1 MPQVSGTLIE
11 GKPLIYVTVAE
22 ALPAPPE
29 VAAESTP
36 VQFQVHQY
44 KALLDTGADI
54 TCLCGNVVRECRLRP
69 HGFIRM
75 VGGLG
80 PSLHD
85 THIVRL
91 GIVCEHSNE
100 PGFNNEARGLYQLEP
115 VEAAAIRENRWF
127 DIIIGTDILSQHE
140 LRFTR
145 GGGFVL
151 ELT

>member
-1 MPQVSGTLIE
+1 MPLVSGTLVE
-11 GKPLIYVTVAE
+11 GKPLIYVTVAD

-29 VAAESTP
+29 VSAQSNP
-36 VQFQVHQY
+36 ISFQVHHY

-54 TCLCGNVVRECRLRP
+54 TCLCDNVVRDCSLQL

-75 VGGLG
+75 VGGVG

-91 GIVCEHSNE
+91 GILCENAAE
-100 PGFNNEARGLYQLEP
+100 PGFQNETRSLFQLEP
-115 VEAAAIRENRWF
+115 IEAAAIRENRWF

-140 LRFTR
+140 LRLTK
-145 GGGFVL
+145 GGGFVFDL
-151 ELT
+151 S